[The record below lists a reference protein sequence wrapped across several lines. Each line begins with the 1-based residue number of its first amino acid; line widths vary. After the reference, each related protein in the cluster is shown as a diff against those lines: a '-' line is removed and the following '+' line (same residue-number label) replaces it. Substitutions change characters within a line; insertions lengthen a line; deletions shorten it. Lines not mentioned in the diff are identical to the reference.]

1 MKKDTRIL
9 LIPIIILAT
18 ALLVLGSVLLSMI
31 IKERRDTSL
40 DTQTLQEM
48 RDKCN
53 NDLYD
58 LRYNLEIADIRDIG
72 REENVVSVY
81 RYTRNGAFE
90 GISIIEF
97 REYTDGTGNIAYIR
111 YNSNSF
117 IIVNGIFENV
127 SFDLTVEETR
137 SFLQCIEEHNFNK
150 TPTIH
155 PYDTNDL
162 TDGVYQ
168 YLEGENCS
176 ISEKY
181 DCAFSNY
188 HLLFLRNSNLDHPAF
203 NNIVDKMIELLES
216 KGCQVRFNVIQEE
229 EELRKSNGTE

>member
-40 DTQTLQEM
+40 DTQTLQGM

-127 SFDLTVEETR
+127 SLISLAASDFPAQGPPVNTILVICILYLLSWIL
-137 SFLQCIEEHNFNK
+137 SFI
-150 TPTIH
+150 I
-155 PYDTNDL
+155 
-162 TDGVYQ
+162 
-168 YLEGENCS
+168 
-176 ISEKY
+176 I
-181 DCAFSNY
+181 A
-188 HLLFLRNSNLDHPAF
+188 NSPD
-203 NNIVDKMIELLES
+203 
-216 KGCQVRFNVIQEE
+216 
-229 EELRKSNGTE
+229 